1 MLSANMQRWIIPK
14 VIALLSSFVLFTPL
28 ALADT
33 TCLGTRTAAQPQMA
47 EQLDSFERGAALTR
61 DQIDHYAAAVRN
73 GNPHRDSHAVNLN
86 LARQNV
92 NRLGIQMSEMEKVSP
107 QGTPLQQA
115 TIREARPHL
124 ELLANDVQTAIV
136 LLKEGASGY
145 RSADFRK
152 AVNGMYKQAD
162 LVYSKVDSLT
172 DFEKACNRAVD
183 VIAVDMTG
191 I

>member
-1 MLSANMQRWIIPK
+1 MLSTNVQRWIIPK
-14 VIALLSSFVLFTPL
+14 AIALLSSFMLFSPL

-47 EQLDSFERGAALTR
+47 EQLDSFERGAASTR
-61 DQIDHYAAAVRN
+61 NQIDHYAAAVRS
-73 GNPHRDSHAVNLN
+73 GNPHRDSHAINLN
-86 LARQNV
+86 IARENV
-92 NRLGIQMSEMEKVSP
+92 NRLGRQMSEMEKLST

-115 TIREARPHL
+115 AIREARPHL

-136 LLKEGASGY
+136 LLKEGAAGY
-145 RSADFRK
+145 RSEDFRK

-162 LVYSKVDSLT
+162 LVFDKVDALT

-183 VIAVDMTG
+183 VIAVDATDV
-191 I
+191 

>member
-92 NRLGIQMSEMEKVSP
+92 KSWHTNERDG
-107 QGTPLQQA
+107 
-115 TIREARPHL
+115 
-124 ELLANDVQTAIV
+124 
-136 LLKEGASGY
+136 EGQPAGHAPS
-145 RSADFRK
+145 
-152 AVNGMYKQAD
+152 
-162 LVYSKVDSLT
+162 
-172 DFEKACNRAVD
+172 
-183 VIAVDMTG
+183 TG
-191 I
+191 NHS